1 MQRVITFIVGALIVS
16 VAAHLLLSAKS
27 APAVN
32 ANLDEAALQSAMVL
46 PMGDLVWE
54 TEPDAAFTRSART
67 GKPVVMLFTAEWC
80 GPCRQIHAGA
90 LQSPAVQQQLMA
102 HFIPLY
108 MDVTEPHDS
117 PAQRMSSAY
126 NVRGIPSLVV
136 ADSTGRELVKS
147 PGSMDTTNYLRWIK
161 KYSE

>member
-1 MQRVITFIVGALIVS
+1 MPRIITLAVGALIVS
-16 VAAHLLLSAKS
+16 VAAHFLLNAKS

-32 ANLDEAALQSAMVL
+32 ANLDEASLQSAMVL
-46 PMGDLVWE
+46 PMGDLIWE
-54 TEPDAAFTRSART
+54 TEPDAAFTRSAQT

-80 GPCRQIHAGA
+80 GPCRRIHEGA
-90 LQSPAVQQQLMA
+90 LKNPAVQQQLMA

-108 MDVTEPHDS
+108 MDVTETHDS

-126 NVRGIPSLVV
+126 GVRGIPALVV
-136 ADSTGRELVKS
+136 ADSAGRQLVKS